1 MSTLGVVIVVIL
13 VLILLGG
20 VGPAFYSGAPWRT
33 GYGGGYGGIGVIGV
47 ILIIFLIVA
56 LSGHFPY

>member
-20 VGPAFYSGAPWRT
+20 VGPTFYSGAPWRLAT
-33 GYGGGYGGIGVIGV
+33 ASAMAGLG
-47 ILIIFLIVA
+47 
-56 LSGHFPY
+56 